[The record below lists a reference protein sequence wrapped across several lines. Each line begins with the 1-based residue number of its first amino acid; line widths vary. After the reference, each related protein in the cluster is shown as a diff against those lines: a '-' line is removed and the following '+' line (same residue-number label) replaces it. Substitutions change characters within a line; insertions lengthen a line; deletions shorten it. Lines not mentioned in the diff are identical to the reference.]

1 MWARHRGVCFVG
13 DEELVWCGS
22 FCDPVI
28 RFSCIRQ
35 GATIKPLLEVPTWVK
50 LPEKWSK
57 SSTKIS
63 GHPLEICP
71 KKNGIVEHKWH
82 NPLVSTAISKLI
94 NHFWLLLTRSVGLE
108 REQRKEKRR
117 DKRERE
123 RERERKVECVC
134 VCVKAWLFLL
144 AKVRLDLRV
153 RQCKREIRKSKLSRM
168 F

>member
-1 MWARHRGVCFVG
+1 MLEM
-13 DEELVWCGS
+13 DEDFVWCGS
-22 FCDPVI
+22 FCNPVI

-50 LPEKWSK
+50 LLEKWLE

-108 REQRKEKRR
+108 REHSKVEERGRVYVCGCVGVWVCGCVCVS
-117 DKRERE
+117 ERE
-123 RERERKVECVC
+123 RERERKQGCLC
-134 VCVKAWLFLL
+134 
-144 AKVRLDLRV
+144 LR
-153 RQCKREIRKSKLSRM
+153 I
-168 F
+168 